1 MTAQCKSIASAV
13 QPEWLSKD
21 HWVSVIQSARMCVL
35 IREVLRGD
43 CLKQAEN
50 HHYAVHVYK
59 LIKRVTVM
67 KSYFELFLFAAS
79 CFSYFPL

>member
-1 MTAQCKSIASAV
+1 MTAQCKVLHLLFSQSDYPKTI
-13 QPEWLSKD
+13 E
-21 HWVSVIQSARMCVL
+21 SVIQSARMCVL

-43 CLKQAEN
+43 CVKQAEN

-59 LIKRVTVM
+59 LIRVTVM
-67 KSYFELFLFAAS
+67 KSYFELFLFSAS